1 MDIQDIELVV
11 LYGAPDNMNHL
22 HQVQLFYYLVN
33 LITRY
38 YVLVVW

>member
-22 HQVQLFYYLVN
+22 HQVQLSLVN
-33 LITRY
+33 LITHY